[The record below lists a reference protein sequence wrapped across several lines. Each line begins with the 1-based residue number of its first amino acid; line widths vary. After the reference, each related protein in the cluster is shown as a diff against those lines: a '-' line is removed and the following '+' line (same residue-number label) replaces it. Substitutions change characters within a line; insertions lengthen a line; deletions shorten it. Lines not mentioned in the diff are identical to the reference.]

1 MRIVRVVRNVSVLLL
16 AAGAALGCG
25 GGGGAAVVP
34 DPIPPP
40 PSGNVTL
47 DVIAD
52 GPLSGEILDSVAGRT
67 LDVPVV
73 AGQSKFGAS
82 ETEVRGVATFVW
94 SVPAGATLVSAT
106 LRCTPTDVKGNP
118 TGVVDALMLD
128 HFDVGATLDTSDFD
142 GGPLFQA
149 SCATLA
155 PSGSPLVIGTEVS
168 TVVTAQVQ
176 ADRTAARGRSCF
188 RLLFPAAVINI
199 QGINQVQFGTGGTAS
214 APVLT
219 IVYTP

>member
-94 SVPAGATLVSAT
+94 SVVVPSGVLVDGHRGMLRVLMICAPTVSA
-106 LRCTPTDVKGNP
+106 LKIRCGSYGLPMVWSTCNR
-118 TGVVDALMLD
+118 
-128 HFDVGATLDTSDFD
+128 
-142 GGPLFQA
+142 
-149 SCATLA
+149 
-155 PSGSPLVIGTEVS
+155 PS
-168 TVVTAQVQ
+168 
-176 ADRTAARGRSCF
+176 
-188 RLLFPAAVINI
+188 
-199 QGINQVQFGTGGTAS
+199 
-214 APVLT
+214 
-219 IVYTP
+219 